1 MQITADI
8 FGMAVER
15 PHTYE
20 TSGLG
25 AAINAAVGIGLYPD
39 YATAL
44 EHMTHVGDRFLPVAE
59 NVRIYDKL
67 YREVYRN
74 MYGRLNPLYKS
85 IRKIT
90 GYPA

>member
-1 MQITADI
+1 
-8 FGMAVER
+8 
-15 PHTYE
+15 
-20 TSGLG
+20 
-25 AAINAAVGIGLYPD
+25 
-39 YATAL
+39 
-44 EHMTHVGDRFLPVAE
+44 MTHVGDRFLPVAE